1 MCTHPCSGGV
11 GGVDRVIQDVGEKRQ
26 QVAEWLVGVVGDHD
40 SVASLSDGRP
50 AVTVCCG
57 RRVILL
63 PSAHLSMTTQRGVSF
78 GESTRT
84 RTRSIIITL
93 ITGNFNKASR
103 ADTQRQLLT
112 FVYSEQRQ
120 IKTGFTEQRESRS
133 GASSKLLQVS
143 TGRAECIRIPLLPG
157 SLGTT

>member
-1 MCTHPCSGGV
+1 MGCTQTHQHNRRHASKNQSATPNIQKHSTLYHMAVLYEWRLRRFCTHPCSGGV

-103 ADTQRQLLT
+103 ADTQRQSHLCT
-112 FVYSEQRQ
+112 RN
-120 IKTGFTEQRESRS
+120 KDR
-133 GASSKLLQVS
+133 
-143 TGRAECIRIPLLPG
+143 
-157 SLGTT
+157 